1 MRRCFFPVF
10 VGLAMGA
17 GGHVFAQDEL
27 FHNEQKVFTQ
37 KNMPEWFDSYSYR
50 VLYSSD
56 GTIYNMSGRPVKED
70 MRNVRCFTI
79 QPGIVST
86 AALIAPKEGDAKYG
100 KTPCKVEIY
109 YEGSTPIAVIKDNQK
124 VPIRQVRY
132 LPDGKSLV
140 LARVDNSLH
149 FYDAKS
155 YVPTGELRTGV
166 QPCLMAFSGNNYY
179 AAVSDSSTVEV
190 WNLENRSLRTTL
202 SPSSKVM
209 SLDFSADNSMMA
221 LLTADGCATVYD
233 MRSLQV
239 KYTLDDMGQAIFC
252 KFHPEN
258 KYLSVVTDPNTIV
271 LQNLKDTQD
280 RIVYRNEN
288 GRIHQL
294 SFVEDGDSAFGYMV
308 YASGYDIVWQ
318 VLGSI
323 QLNLSQHLSD
333 MVHVRMNDWMKIREG
348 ETMDE
353 YKIRVNDETRMAQ
366 QLLFEREIATEM
378 AGNLIG
384 TQKVGLGEY
393 NISSGQL
400 LVEFDQ
406 LPSITLSV
414 PRDEVAS
421 IGSAEDLQFEG
432 TIYGISEDDKY
443 EILYT
448 EALHTRTGK
457 RYVYDNLDRKAVTAM
472 NVDTDGY
479 VPLEVI
485 QQSSM
490 EEVKLKAIRDRVTEE
505 AKRENKITDHTH
517 ISVNTEV
524 VSDVDSEGR
533 SIMNYKIGYNYEVE
547 EAFIARDDF
556 GPGKYKAEESNA
568 ALSMLKIVQQ
578 AFETDFAPYIKA
590 GKQIRIKVTG
600 SADAVPIHG
609 RIKYDGCYG
618 DYEREIIFKDGKM
631 DKMSVSSASGITEN
645 EQLAFVR
652 ALGVKAYIE
661 KNVSSLNQMKR
672 DYQYHIEVSDKK
684 GGEYRRIG
692 VEFLFIDAFGK

>member
-1 MRRCFFPVF
+1 MNKFHIPVLACF
-10 VGLAMGA
+10 AIGA
-17 GGHVFAQDEL
+17 GGQIIAQDNL
-27 FHNEQKVFTQ
+27 FQKEQKVFTQ
-37 KNMPEWFDSYSYR
+37 QYLPEWFDNYSYR
-50 VLYSSD
+50 VLYISD
-56 GTIYNMSGRPVKED
+56 GIIYNMNGRPLKND
-70 MRNVRCFTI
+70 MKNVCTLSI
-79 QPGIVST
+79 QPGVAST
-86 AALIAPKEGDAKYG
+86 ATLISPKEGSTKNG

-109 YEGSTPIAVIKDNQK
+109 YEGPTPIATIKDNQK
-124 VPIRQVRY
+124 VGILQIQY
-132 LPDGKSLV
+132 LPDGKSLA
-140 LARVDNSLH
+140 LARMDSCLH
-149 FYDAKS
+149 FHNTQD
-155 YVPTGELRTGV
+155 YVYRAELKTGI
-166 QPCLMAFSGNNYY
+166 QPYLMAFSNNNYY
-179 AAVSDSSTVEV
+179 AAISDSSKVEI
-190 WNLENRSLRTTL
+190 WNLENRTLRTSLT
-202 SPSSKVM
+202 PSAKVM
-209 SLDFSADNSMMA
+209 SLDFSADNAMMA
-221 LLTADGCATVYD
+221 LLTSDGCATVYD
-233 MRSLQV
+233 TRTLQV
-239 KYTLDDMGQAIFC
+239 RYTLNDLGQALAC
-252 KFHPEN
+252 RFHPQN
-258 KYLSVVTDPNTIV
+258 KYLGIVTDPNNIT
-271 LQNLKDTQD
+271 LCNLKDSED
-280 RIVYRNEN
+280 RIVYHNEN
-288 GRIHQL
+288 GHIHQL
-294 SFVEDGDSAFGYMV
+294 SFINDENADIEYMI

-318 VLGSI
+318 VLGAI
-323 QLNLSQHLSD
+323 KVNLTQQLAN
-333 MVHVRMNDWMKIREG
+333 MVSLKMNDWVKIREG
-348 ETMDE
+348 ESMDE
-353 YKIRVNDETRMAQ
+353 YKIRVNDETRLAQ

-378 AGNLIG
+378 AGNLIDK
-384 TQKVGLGEY
+384 Q
-393 NISSGQL
+393 NISLGKYNLNSGQL
-400 LVEFDQ
+400 QVNLDQ
-406 LPSITLSV
+406 LPSISLKM
-414 PRDEVAS
+414 PREDAAS
-421 IGSAEDLQFEG
+421 ITNADELQFEG

-457 RYVYDNLDRKAVTAM
+457 KYVYDNLDRKSVTAM
-472 NVDTDGY
+472 NVETDGY

-490 EEVKLKAIRDRVTEE
+490 EEVKLKAIRDKVTEE

-524 VSDVDSEGR
+524 VSDVDASGR

-547 EAFIARDDF
+547 ESFIARDDF

-578 AFETDFAPYIKA
+578 AFETDFAPYIKD